1 MKYNLQENKIY
12 TLSNAPIN
20 KLAHIHI
27 NVSCRKI
34 KTICRTILKAHNQP
48 QHYTLLQ
55 SHASYISKFI
65 KTRKLLRPVSPFHQY
80 PVIHFRFE

>member
-27 NVSCRKI
+27 NYPAEK
-34 KTICRTILKAHNQP
+34 
-48 QHYTLLQ
+48 
-55 SHASYISKFI
+55 SKLF
-65 KTRKLLRPVSPFHQY
+65 VGQF
-80 PVIHFRFE
+80 

>member
-12 TLSNAPIN
+12 TEQRPHQQISTHTYQL
-20 KLAHIHI
+20 
-27 NVSCRKI
+27 SCRKI

-55 SHASYISKFI
+55 KHASYIPKLI

>member
-27 NVSCRKI
+27 NYRAERSKLFVGQFQKLIINHNITPYFKGMHHISQNL
-34 KTICRTILKAHNQP
+34 LKLEN
-48 QHYTLLQ
+48 YCGL
-55 SHASYISKFI
+55 SHLFI
-65 KTRKLLRPVSPFHQY
+65 NIR
-80 PVIHFRFE
+80 